1 MTIYDLQ
8 LFFLG
13 ISFFLVPFSF
23 VFLDYNDNY
32 LSGLRCLPHEPHVK
46 EGPRGLQT
54 KWHLGAFV
62 EEMMVP

>member
-1 MTIYDLQ
+1 MQIKGRKSTQ
-8 LFFLG
+8 
-13 ISFFLVPFSF
+13 
-23 VFLDYNDNY
+23 
-32 LSGLRCLPHEPHVK
+32 GLRCLPHEPHVK

>member
-1 MTIYDLQ
+1 M
-8 LFFLG
+8 
-13 ISFFLVPFSF
+13 SFPF
-23 VFLDYNDNY
+23 VFLTYNDNY